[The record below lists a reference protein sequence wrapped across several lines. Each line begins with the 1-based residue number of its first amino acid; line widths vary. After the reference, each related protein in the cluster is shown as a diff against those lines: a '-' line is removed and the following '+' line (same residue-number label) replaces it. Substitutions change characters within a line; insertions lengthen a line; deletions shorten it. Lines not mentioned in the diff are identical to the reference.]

1 MITMRNWIVEST
13 VHDSLIGYE
22 RDHLA
27 RRLEISTDLGPEWAL
42 KLDLERDGMKNV
54 VDLEREGDVLYV
66 DLTRDMLAGDGH
78 YRAQLRG
85 LSGEVVRHSNVFWL
99 VVSNSINAI
108 DSFPPLEP
116 TEMAQM
122 EERVTKAKDEAVA
135 AAETVKQYSGKPPII
150 QDGTWW
156 IWDAESKSYMDTGE
170 AAQGPSG
177 PQGPAGEGHGD
188 MLASVY
194 DPAGKGQDV
203 FAYADAAAK
212 SVTAGQV
219 FNGEIIDVMAGSDI
233 ASGDVVYVVN
243 ISDLIAQLTANLENY
258 LASPRTE
265 EDLTIL
271 KNTLTVA
278 SLNTRYFIRKNQAGD
293 KYVAAPP
300 ASNLS
305 AAKTAIGNLAN
316 ALIESPYYDNKTGVV
331 SLSWGQIQYFFVEG
345 TLVDSITAISTISN
359 PSPGWNWSAL
369 GFIPTYIAY
378 PATQKIRAV
387 FPYKI
392 AISLSGLVSAN
403 KGAAKVIA
411 IPMDPESVENIPIEK
426 IVGVPLD
433 SYVVG
438 GQAGAVTKTPAEVAA
453 DVAPHIPPVSVGG
466 IPILTSYTP
475 EGGTDGVDYEVEIL
489 GFSGDI
495 PDGFKITVIPHVTN
509 TISDF
514 RLHIKGCDTIYEGF
528 VGRHFSSSTFWGD
541 SLPKDGFLA
550 DVPVTLTFLYFYGL
564 GWWLADSI
572 CAVDIKDI
580 YGSPVGSYLVGNG
593 PKGLQPKTPEEV
605 RADIGAAPPARLTMV
620 TLLADGWTENVQTIS
635 VPGVLADETKQA
647 IIPSPSP
654 ESWEAAGKAMVRC
667 SAQGVDSLTFVCKS
681 VPEENLSYYVVIQ
694 EVVS

>member
-1 MITMRNWIVEST
+1 MQMITMINWIVEST
-13 VHDSLIGYE
+13 VRDSLIGYE

-27 RRLEISTDLGPEWAL
+27 RRLKIGTDLGPEWAL
-42 KLDLERDGMKNV
+42 KLDLDRDGKKNV

-99 VVSNSINAI
+99 VVSSSINAI

-150 QDGTWW
+150 QNGTWW

-177 PQGPAGEGHGD
+177 PQGPAGEGRGD

-258 LASPRTE
+258 LASSRTE
-265 EDLTIL
+265 KDLTIL

-278 SLNTRYFIRKNQAGD
+278 SLNTRYFIRKNRAGD
-293 KYVAAPP
+293 KYMAAPP

-305 AAKTAIGNLAN
+305 AAKTTIGNLAN

-359 PSPGWNWSAL
+359 PSPGWDWSTL

-378 PATQKIRAV
+378 SAAQKIRAV

-392 AISLSGLVSAN
+392 AISLSGLISAN

-411 IPMDPESVENIPIEK
+411 VPMDPESVENIPIEK

-453 DVAPHIPPVSVGG
+453 DVAPHIPPASVGG
-466 IPILTSYTP
+466 IPILTTYTP

-495 PDGFKITVIPHVTN
+495 PDGFKITVIPHVAN
-509 TISDF
+509 TTSDF
-514 RLHIKGCDTIYEGF
+514 RLRVKGWDTPLDCFVVRRSSSATYFADTI
-528 VGRHFSSSTFWGD
+528 
-541 SLPKDGFLA
+541 PKDGFCVA
-550 DVPVTLTFLYFYGL
+550 VPITLTFSQFFGYWFAESLCTVG
-564 GWWLADSI
+564 
-572 CAVDIKDI
+572 IKDI
-580 YGSPVGSYLVGNG
+580 YGAPAGSYLVGNG

-605 RADIGAAPPARLTMV
+605 RVDIGAAPPARLTVV
-620 TLLADGWTENVQTIS
+620 TLISDGWTDNVQTIS
-635 VPGVLADETKQA
+635 VAGVLADETKQA
-647 IIPSPSP
+647 ITPSPSP

-667 SAQGVDSLTFVCKS
+667 TGQGADSLTFVCKS